1 MTTPTDTATQAYDD
15 TLPPP
20 PSTPY
25 RRMSIAFFFALSGL
39 ALANWTTRMPA
50 IRERF
55 GLNEADIGMLL
66 FCPVIG
72 SLTFVILANF
82 LTSRFGSRRMTR
94 LGAYMIIASLV
105 CIGWSFTT
113 GLLAISL
120 VLFGSGTGLMNIAMN
135 DQASTLER
143 RYRRSIMSSFHGM
156 FSMGMMVGGLLSG
169 GLTYLGLNPDIHLT
183 CVAIALLIGALISKR
198 LLIHPPPR
206 SERPR
211 GALFVIPRGRLWLAG
226 IIASATVFV
235 EGSLT
240 DWAAIFL
247 RELGSD
253 GGFATLGV
261 TTFAGAMTFGRLF
274 GDRWLDRVGP
284 ERALQVGSVMG
295 FLGLSFAIFLGSPT
309 WSLVGFALVGL
320 GLSTLFPCLLS
331 LARRNTQMT
340 PSASIAA
347 VAMMGYVSLLAGP
360 SLLGFLAHVVGVR
373 IAFVALAL
381 SAIVILF
388 MAKPAANQD

>member
-1 MTTPTDTATQAYDD
+1 MTTPNDTATTAYDD
-15 TLPPP
+15 NLPPP

-50 IRERF
+50 LKEHF

-72 SLTFVILANF
+72 SLTFTILANY

-94 LGAYMIIASLV
+94 LGAYMIVASLF
-105 CIGWSFTT
+105 CIGWAFSS
-113 GLLAISL
+113 GVLALSL
-120 VLFGSGTGLMNIAMN
+120 VLFGSGMGLMNIAMN

-156 FSMGMMVGGLLSG
+156 FSLGMVVGGLLSG
-169 GLTYLGLNPDIHLT
+169 GLTYLGFAPDIHLT
-183 CVAIALLIGALISKR
+183 CVGVVLLIGALVSKR

-206 SERPR
+206 AERPR
-211 GALFVIPRGRLWLAG
+211 GALFVIPRGRLWMAG
-226 IIASATVFV
+226 AIASATVFV

-247 RELGSD
+247 RELGANS
-253 GGFATLGV
+253 GFATLGV
-261 TTFAGAMTFGRLF
+261 TTFAAAMTLGRLF
-274 GDRWLDRVGP
+274 GDRWLDRIGP
-284 ERALQVGSVMG
+284 ERALQIGSI
-295 FLGLSFAIFLGSPT
+295 FSFCGLSFAILLGSPT
-309 WSLVGFALVGL
+309 MSLVGFALVGL

-340 PSASIAA
+340 PSASIAS

-373 IAFVALAL
+373 VAFVALAL
-381 SAIVILF
+381 SSVVILV
-388 MAKPAANQD
+388 MAKPASRQD